1 MEYRLRDA
9 STRFVRPTEAI
20 ALALAVAVCSELAS
34 KLMGIRNRALLVMF
48 VITWLA
54 SAAKRLSEFRRGKHA
69 ALKAYGETGS
79 PKPAIIVGTGPWL
92 GLVLLYGAYPTSSI
106 WVSGRLPVW
115 LTAIGVGLAVMAV
128 MWPDAPASAH
138 ETNPSHLFMPR
149 LTLHAHIVTL
159 AMLLMSGSLVIGL
172 VFGLWLV
179 ILCGT
184 FTNSSRPALAKTDTE
199 GMVEMERAFHS

>member
-1 MEYRLRDA
+1 MEYRLGDA
-9 STRFVRPTEAI
+9 RTRFVRPTEAI
-20 ALALAVAVCSELAS
+20 ALALAVAVCSELAAN
-34 KLMGIRNRALLVMF
+34 LIGIRNRALLVMF

-54 SAAKRLSEFRRGKHA
+54 SAARRLSEFRRGEHA

-79 PKPAIIVGTGPWL
+79 PRPAIIVGTGPWL

-115 LTAIGVGLAVMAV
+115 LTAIGVGLALMAV

-138 ETNPSHLFMPR
+138 ETNSSHLMPR

-172 VFGLWLV
+172 VFGIWLV
-179 ILCGT
+179 IVCGT
-184 FTNSSRPALAKTDTE
+184 FANTSRPALAKTGTE